1 MSIFPFLEAEQEENK
16 AAHKPYKEYEIDLS
30 TNKLTGKVVQDKSA
44 LIIWIYKALKTS
56 RYIHPIYTWDYG
68 QDLDELIGKGYEEDY
83 IKSEVE
89 RKISECLTINHNIIR
104 CHNFIISIKN
114 DTLQITFTVDTTFG
128 QEVINV

>member
-16 AAHKPYKEYEIDLS
+16 AAHKPYKEYEIDLN

-44 LIIWIYKALKTS
+44 LIIWIYKVLKTP
-56 RYIHPIYTWDYG
+56 RYIYPIYTWDYG

-89 RKISECLTINHNIIR
+89 RKISECLTINKHIIR
-104 CHNFIISIKN
+104 CHNFTISIKN